1 MIENDPEK
9 RISLREV
16 IDHLSPLQTPMP
28 LQTPNRLSLLQYN
41 SKNLLRS
48 TGTLSLVYHVETFE
62 GSPLAVKRVPRKN
75 CTTKSFEELKR
86 LDHSNIVRLLH
97 FDQDDLYK

>member
-1 MIENDPEK
+1 MFSAK
-9 RISLREV
+9 KV
-16 IDHLSPLQTPMP
+16 LQTPELSTLPP
-28 LQTPNRLSLLQYN
+28 LCPTRLSSLQYD

-48 TGTLSLVYHVETFE
+48 TGTLSLVYHVETLE
-62 GSPLAVKRVPRKN
+62 GSPSLAVKRVPRKN